1 MDFEKIIAEYK
12 TTTCVIS
19 VDKYEDGGYG
29 NIRIVAGNKAHCD
42 EMANVM
48 HHPFVPNS
56 PYEEYLPQN
65 NNFEDFCYRCAI
77 LGQPLHTYVP
87 LPQMGLWL
95 GIFLL
100 PLQSDKENTGY
111 CVYSYDVSP
120 EPDAEQR
127 ADVSVETSSAVL
139 KTCVK
144 LRGSDDIRRTFQE
157 VMEDIRQICD
167 SDDCCI
173 LLTDHETRS
182 CSALCEAIR
191 PGCDLESI
199 EKYTGKGAYGF
210 TRTWE
215 EVIGDSTCLIIKDE
229 HDWEWLGSVHQV
241 WADSLRSSGIKSIVL
256 FPLKYKDVSLG
267 YLWAINFNVDD
278 TVKIKEVLELTTFFV
293 ASEIANYQLL
303 QRLEIM
309 GSVDSLTGVKNRNK
323 MNSMIDDIISGKIS
337 MQSPYAVIFADLN
350 GLKTVNDMYGHSD
363 GDRILRSAAEILKE
377 VFPDSDVFRAG
388 GDEFMVIASD
398 LDEETLEIKKKK
410 IKELAEPVRDLYF
423 AVGAFLAN
431 GNNEILMAM
440 RRADQGMYADKKAYY
455 ETHPDRRRR

>member
-1 MDFEKIIAEYK
+1 MDFEKIISDYK
-12 TTTCVIS
+12 TTTCVMS

-42 EMANVM
+42 EMEKVM
-48 HHPFVPNS
+48 HRPFIPDS

-65 NNFEDFCYRCAI
+65 NNFEDFCYRAAI

-127 ADVSVETSSAVL
+127 ADISVENSSAVL

-144 LRGSDDIRRTFQE
+144 LRGSDNIRRTFLE

-173 LLTDHETRS
+173 LLTDHEKRS
-182 CSALCEAIR
+182 CSVLCDAIR
-191 PGCDLESI
+191 PGSDLETI
-199 EKYTGKGAYGF
+199 DKYAGEAAYEF

-215 EVIGDSTCLIIKDE
+215 EVIGDSSCLIIKDE
-229 HDWEWLGSVHQV
+229 HDWDWLGSVHPV
-241 WADSLRSSGIKSIVL
+241 WAESLIASGIKSIVL
-256 FPLKYKDVSLG
+256 FPLKYKSVSLG
-267 YLWAINFNVDD
+267 YLWAINFNVEE
-278 TVKIKEVLELTTFFV
+278 TVKIKETLELTTFFV
-293 ASEIANYQLL
+293 ASEIANFQLL
-303 QRLEIM
+303 ERLEIM

-323 MNSMIDDIISGKIS
+323 MNAMIDDIVSGKLV
-337 MQSPYAVIFADLN
+337 MPSPYAVIFADLN
-350 GLKTVNDMYGHSD
+350 GLKNVNDVHGHSD
-363 GDRILRSAAEILKE
+363 GDRILKSAADILKKT
-377 VFPDSDVFRAG
+377 FPESDVFRAG
-388 GDEFMVIASD
+388 GDEFMIIATG
-398 LDEETLEIKKKK
+398 LDETALEAKKKQ
-410 IKELAEPVRDLYF
+410 IKELAASVKDLYF
-423 AVGAFLAN
+423 AVGSHLASDN
-431 GNNEILMAM
+431 SEILQAM
-440 RRADQGMYADKKAYY
+440 RIADQGMYSDKKEYY
-455 ETHPDRRRR
+455 ANHPDRRRR